1 MEDRTKKGGPGGFR
15 HQKVSGPP
23 ALNVKKAAYCVG
35 RAEKGDSI
43 DGKTGRK
50 KKGRGK
56 YRKLLQHEDVRRWYD
71 NLCRGS
77 KVTADVY
84 LRRLG
89 LISETTGITLQEIVK
104 KAAQDERWAYNFLL
118 DFVTRM
124 EGQNHAGSYIAS
136 GVKAVK
142 SWLSHNGIELKR
154 KIKIR
159 GVGDAPT
166 LKDKGT
172 LAQDRLRTLFLNSP
186 PEARCVE
193 SLIAQSGLRP
203 EVIGNYDGS
212 DGLRV
217 GDILEIKV
225 RNGDGNGN
233 SNTIAFDRIPCML
246 VVRKELSKA
255 GHQYFTFMTSE
266 TCEYLREYLY
276 RRIKSGEVLVP
287 DSPLIVPEKSRRPF
301 LTAASVG
308 KIARTYM
315 RKVGINLRPYDLRHT
330 FATQLMLA
338 ESRGMI
344 LRDYRTF
351 FMGHKGDIENRYT
364 TNKHSLPETVI
375 DDMRKAFARSASF
388 LQSNSSLNSD
398 GVLNLRDESYKR
410 MLLLAGY
417 TEEEIDKENI
427 LRLSDEE
434 IAKRAREKLLQSV
447 SNAAAVQNNEQ
458 KVIPLDELP
467 DYLSKGWKCDHIIE
481 SRQQVIVSC
490 AGHTQTDHQLTI
502 SG

>member
-1 MEDRTKKGGPGGFR
+1 VGQAGNGGADR
-15 HQKVSGPP
+15 
-23 ALNVKKAAYCVG
+23 KA
-35 RAEKGDSI
+35 
-43 DGKTGRK
+43 GRK
-50 KKGRGK
+50 RKSRGK
-56 YRKLLQHEDVRRWYD
+56 YRKLLHHEDVRRWYD

-89 LISETTGITLQEIVK
+89 LISETTGTTLQQIVK
-104 KAAQDERWAYNFLL
+104 KAAEDERWAYNFLL

-124 EGQNHAGSYIAS
+124 EGQNHAGSYTAS

-142 SWLSHNGIELKR
+142 SWLSHNGIDLKR

-166 LKDKGT
+166 LKEKGT

-193 SLIAQSGLRP
+193 ALIAQSGLRP

-217 GDILEIKV
+217 GDIMEMKV
-225 RNGDGNGN
+225 GNEDGGGSSDKD
-233 SNTIAFDRIPCML
+233 SNAIAFNRVPCML

-255 GHQYFTFMTSE
+255 GHQYFTFMTAE
-266 TCEYLREYLY
+266 TCEYLGEYLY
-276 RRIKSGEVLVP
+276 LRIKSGEVLTP
-287 DSPLIVPEKSRRPF
+287 DSPLIAPEKSRKPF

-308 KIARTYM
+308 KITRTYM

-338 ESRGMI
+338 ESRGLI

-351 FMGHKGDIENRYT
+351 FMGHKGDVENRYT
-364 TNKHSLPETVI
+364 TNKHSLPGTVI
-375 DDMRKAFARSASF
+375 DDMRNAFSRSASF
-388 LQSNSSLNSD
+388 LQSNSSLSAD
-398 GVLNLRDESYKR
+398 GLMNLRDESYKR
-410 MLLLAGY
+410 MLMLAGY
-417 TEEEIDKENI
+417 TKEEIDKEDI
-427 LRLSDEE
+427 LQLSDEE
-434 IAKRAREKLLQSV
+434 ITKKAREKLLESV
-447 SNAAAVQNNEQ
+447 NKEVPVPNNGQ
-458 KVIPLDELP
+458 KVIHLDELS
-467 DYLSKGWKCDHIIE
+467 DYLTRGWKCDNVIE
-481 SRQQVIVSC
+481 SRQQAIVSC
-490 AGHTQTDHQLTI
+490 GGGH
-502 SG
+502 SPPVVK

>member
-1 MEDRTKKGGPGGFR
+1 MGW
-15 HQKVSGPP
+15 
-23 ALNVKKAAYCVG
+23 
-35 RAEKGDSI
+35 AEKGGSSADRNA
-43 DGKTGRK
+43 GRK
-50 KKGRGK
+50 KKSRGK
-56 YRKLLQHEDVRRWYD
+56 YRNLLRHEDVKRWYD

-89 LISETTGITLQEIVK
+89 LISETTRITLQEIVK
-104 KAAQDERWAYNFLL
+104 RAAQDERWAYNFLL

-142 SWLSHNGIELKR
+142 SWLSHNGIDLKR
-154 KIKIR
+154 KIMIR

-166 LKDKGT
+166 LKEKGT

-193 SLIAQSGLRP
+193 SLMAQSGLRP

-212 DGLRV
+212 DGLRM

-225 RNGDGNGN
+225 GNGDASG
-233 SNTIAFDRIPCML
+233 SSSSVYFDRLPCML

-255 GHQYFTFMTSE
+255 GHQYFTFMTTE

-276 RRIKSGEVLVP
+276 QRIKSGEVLTP
-287 DSPLIVPEKSRRPF
+287 DSPLIAPERSSKPF
-301 LTAASVG
+301 LTAAIVG
-308 KIARTYM
+308 KMVRTYM

-338 ESRGMI
+338 ESRGLI

-364 TNKHSLPETVI
+364 TNKHSLPETVTE
-375 DDMRKAFARSASF
+375 DMRKAFTRSASF

-398 GVLNLRDESYKR
+398 GLTNLRDESYKR
-410 MLLLAGY
+410 MLLLAGF
-417 TEEEIDKENI
+417 TEEEIGKEDI
-427 LRLSDEE
+427 LQLGDEE
-434 IAKRAREKLLQSV
+434 IAKKAREKLLQSV
-447 SNAAAVQNNEQ
+447 GNAAAAVQNNGQ
-458 KVIPLDELP
+458 KVILLDELA
-467 DYLSKGWKCDHIIE
+467 DYLSKGWKCDHVIE
-481 SRQQVIVSC
+481 SRQQVIVSWN
-490 AGHTQTDHQLTI
+490 GNGSHT
-502 SG
+502 